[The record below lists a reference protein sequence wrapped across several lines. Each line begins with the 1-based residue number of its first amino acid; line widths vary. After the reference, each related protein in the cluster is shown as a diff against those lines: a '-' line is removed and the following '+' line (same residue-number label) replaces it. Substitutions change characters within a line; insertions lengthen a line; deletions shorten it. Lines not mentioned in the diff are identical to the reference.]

1 MSNFDVV
8 DGDSVSS
15 IVFNQPYL
23 TLDDLTAI
31 TSVLSSRSAEA
42 GPLIV
47 RASGPDFC
55 TGLRRTPAEGP
66 QTADQ
71 IRKDVIWP
79 ILDVYGAMRS
89 APFPVIGA
97 VRGQADGLGFAIAA
111 SCDLIVASENA
122 EFALP
127 ELSTGVPPLLALS
140 ALMAVLPRAV
150 ALHVVATSGTL
161 EAKRL
166 FELGAIAEVVPDA
179 DLDRAADALGK
190 TLAAV
195 PPFRLVK
202 EYLAGEANPERAA
215 DTLGEFIA
223 ARSK

>member
-1 MSNFDVV
+1 M
-8 DGDSVSS
+8 
-15 IVFNQPYL
+15 
-23 TLDDLTAI
+23 A
-31 TSVLSSRSAEA
+31 SVLSSRSAEA
-42 GPLIV
+42 GPVIV

-79 ILDVYGAMRS
+79 ILDLYGAMRS
-89 APFPVIGA
+89 APFPIIGA
-97 VRGQADGLGFAIAA
+97 IRGRADGLGFAIAA
-111 SCDLIVASENA
+111 SCDLVVAAENA

-140 ALMAVLPRAV
+140 ALMPILPRAV
-150 ALHVVATSGTL
+150 ALHVVATSGTM
-161 EAKRL
+161 EARRL

-179 DLDRAADALGK
+179 DLDKAAAALGE

-195 PPFRLVK
+195 PPFRLAK

-215 DTLGEFIA
+215 DALGEFIA